1 MTPTQKNIIFQE
13 QPLKNYHTNLEKSTL
28 ILTKI
33 TPPKKKSS
41 HISKHTQ
48 PQVVVAYPR
57 LESEGCKARIKAVSL
72 LQTGGERFL
81 LRAVPPEAEEGK

>member
-1 MTPTQKNIIFQE
+1 MTPTQKYHISGTTSQKLPYKSWKINVDFNE
-13 QPLKNYHTNLEKSTL
+13 NY
-28 ILTKI
+28 
-33 TPPKKKSS
+33 PPQKKSS
-41 HISKHTQ
+41 YISKHTQ